1 MLEDKKRMNF
11 FFLFGCRPS
20 TGVKANTT
28 MVKDIF
34 DAFIE
39 KADRIN
45 FMVLLPH
52 VFDLISGNDASFE
65 TVSSSGIKTIKL
77 FHKHNIVS
85 KSIGLVIANKMV
97 FDDEF
102 DNSPLCRKMIKYGLK
117 LDQVHA
123 FKGLSMSQY
132 EEKITW
138 VIEKTSFGIR
148 NCSQLHEQ
156 FALVVIIHLGHG
168 FFLESNKMHKSDF
181 YCYDYDTKGY

>member
-85 KSIGLVIANKMV
+85 KSIGLVIASKMV
-97 FDDEF
+97 SDDGSYYRF
-102 DNSPLCRKMIKYGLK
+102 DNSPLCYKMIKHGLK
-117 LDQVHA
+117 LDQAHA

-138 VIEKTSFGIR
+138 VIEKTSFDIR
-148 NCSQLHEQ
+148 SCSKLHE
-156 FALVVIIHLGHG
+156 
-168 FFLESNKMHKSDF
+168 
-181 YCYDYDTKGY
+181 